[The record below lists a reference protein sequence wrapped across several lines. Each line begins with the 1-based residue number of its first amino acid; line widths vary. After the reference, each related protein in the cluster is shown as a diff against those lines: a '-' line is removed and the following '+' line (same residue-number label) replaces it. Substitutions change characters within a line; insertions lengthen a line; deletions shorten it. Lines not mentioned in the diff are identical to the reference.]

1 MMKILYKTFKIFLAI
16 TLLFI
21 YSCSEDTTPSLADLP
36 SEELPTPV
44 LTSIDPPDFGL
55 AGVTVVTITGS
66 NFSTST
72 FGNLVFFNGI
82 SATVLS
88 ATSTQI
94 KVIAPNLVADTVVV
108 KMAGYKSENFS
119 NSLNYKLEPAVS
131 EYYVFNRDIPERPY
145 GICTDHQDNVYVSVS
160 NITLGLGIK
169 KIMPGVVP
177 YIDFAPKGGE
187 TFFKGL
193 AITPDNTIYGA
204 RGLRGIFKI
213 VENTAPATF
222 VSSSNGIADNVT
234 DVDYDAARDVL
245 WGGGTTG
252 ILYKIGLD
260 KNVKKFNINGIVS
273 ALRVA
278 GNDLF
283 VATRTDNEEIVW
295 RVPIVN
301 ADSLGTAE
309 QYFNF
314 STSINIALKIADIVL
329 SEDGDLYIGTDATS
343 DPIYV
348 VHQDKSFEVFYPGL
362 IDSKV
367 YAFSWGYGNILYMTN
382 IDLNSDNNYVN
393 TTLLKIDM
401 QKSGAH

>member
-1 MMKILYKTFKIFLAI
+1 MMKILYKTLKVFLAI

-21 YSCSEDTTPSLADLP
+21 YGCSEDTTPSLVDLP

-94 KVIAPNLVADTVVV
+94 KVIAPNLVADTVIV

-131 EYYVFNRDIPERPY
+131 EYYAFDSEKLSEYPY
-145 GICTDHQDNVYVSVS
+145 AICTDPQENLYVSLS
-160 NITLGLGIK
+160 KLGVK
-169 KIMPGVVP
+169 KILPSVFP
-177 YIDFAPKGGE
+177 YFDFAPKGNE
-187 TFFKGL
+187 TFFR
-193 AITPDNTIYGA
+193 AITYASDNALYAVTG
-204 RGLRGIFKI
+204 GVRGIYKI
-213 VENTAPATF
+213 VEGTKPAAF
-222 VSSSNGIADNVT
+222 VTSAQGISDNIN
-234 DVDYDAARDVL
+234 DVEFDSHRNIIWA
-245 WGGGTTG
+245 GGDKGNIYSIT
-252 ILYKIGLD
+252 LD

-367 YAFSWGYGNILYMTN
+367 YSFSWGYGNILYMTN